1 MMAVMCTRGCTGR
14 AALPYHMGPLCNPL
28 PYTHNTKT
36 TVNRSVLQRGR
47 ELLAGGYCLY
57 AGTTLFVLALKGKG
71 THVFALDPAVGDF
84 VLQRANVQVPAR
96 GA

>member
-1 MMAVMCTRGCTGR
+1 M
-14 AALPYHMGPLCNPL
+14 
-28 PYTHNTKT
+28 
-36 TVNRSVLQRGR
+36 NRSVLQKGR

-57 AGTTLFVLALKGKG
+57 AATTLFVLALKGKG